1 MKSIYCNCGSYLGEH
16 EEFNVIRCK
25 NCGID
30 YVVNPKDVEGFWD
43 YYKTNKVAIHT
54 STREDYENL
63 TKAICCQTGDTD
75 EEVFY
80 KYEGN
85 TCIRLDEM
93 KIGGYSWLYGSKSF
107 YEKEGYKIIP
117 YQSIKNLIEKEL
129 DK

>member
-1 MKSIYCNCGSYLGEH
+1 MKPIYCNCGSYLGEH
-16 EEFNVIRCK
+16 EGFKIIRCK

-30 YVVNPKDVEGFWD
+30 YVVNPKEFWD

-63 TKAICCQTGDTD
+63 IRVICKEIGDTN

-80 KYEGN
+80 KYEEN
-85 TCIRLDEM
+85 TCIVLDI
-93 KIGGYSWLYGSKSF
+93 KKTIGYGWLYSSKSF
-107 YEKEGYKIIP
+107 YEKGGYEIIP
-117 YQSIKNLIEKEL
+117 YQSIKSLIEKEL

>member
-1 MKSIYCNCGSYLGEH
+1 MKPIYCNCGSYLGKH
-16 EEFNVIRCK
+16 EGFNVIRCK

-30 YVVNPKDVEGFWD
+30 YVANPKEFWD

-63 TKAICCQTGDTD
+63 IRVICKEIGDTN

-80 KYEGN
+80 KYEEN
-85 TCIRLDEM
+85 TCIRLDI
-93 KIGGYSWLYGSKSF
+93 KKTIGYGWLYSSKSF

>member
-1 MKSIYCNCGSYLGEH
+1 MKPIYCNCGSYLGEH
-16 EEFNVIRCK
+16 EGFNVIRCK

-30 YVVNPKDVEGFWD
+30 YVVNPKEFWD
-43 YYKTNKVAIHT
+43 YYKTHDVVINT
-54 STREDYENL
+54 QTREDYENL
-63 TKAICCQTGDTD
+63 MRAICKETGDTN
-75 EEVFY
+75 EEIFY

-107 YEKEGYKIIP
+107 CEKEGCEIIS
-117 YQSIKNLIEKEL
+117 YQSIKSLIEREL